1 MDIRSPERLE
11 ESVGRFVDKKI
22 MSEDVGLALKII
34 VADQVVSRCPDFQQL
49 LENLICEYSSRRIR
63 KLESM

>member
-1 MDIRSPERLE
+1 MGRL
-11 ESVGRFVDKKI
+11 VDKKI